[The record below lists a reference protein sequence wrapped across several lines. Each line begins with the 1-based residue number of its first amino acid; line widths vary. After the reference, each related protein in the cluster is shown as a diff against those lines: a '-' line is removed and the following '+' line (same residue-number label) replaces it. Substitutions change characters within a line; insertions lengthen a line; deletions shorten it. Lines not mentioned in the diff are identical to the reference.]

1 MDVILKKNP
10 KKITLKSKL
19 FKKTTLKKEKKKRI
33 EPSQLN
39 QTLES
44 KWNSTSQSHE
54 RQRIVLIK
62 RNGGFDM
69 EVKSQFWRD
78 GWLPMISIPKLIF
91 IFSVEELPDNG

>member
-1 MDVILKKNP
+1 MLFWKKIQ

-19 FKKTTLKKEKKKRI
+19 FKKTTLKKEKKKWI

-62 RNGGFDM
+62 RNGGLDM
-69 EVKSQFWRD
+69 EKISTLEGWMIAYDFKSKINFYPP
-78 GWLPMISIPKLIF
+78 LESCLMT
-91 IFSVEELPDNG
+91 